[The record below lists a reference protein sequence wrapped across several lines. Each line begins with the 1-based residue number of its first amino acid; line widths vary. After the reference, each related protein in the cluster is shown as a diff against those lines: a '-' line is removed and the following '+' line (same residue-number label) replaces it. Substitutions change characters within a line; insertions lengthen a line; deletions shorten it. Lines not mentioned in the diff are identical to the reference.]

1 MTDAAPSLAQIVAD
15 LQTDVQHAR
24 EATCTANNGLQT
36 SKAYLHDIICEGDQ
50 TIYQLQQDFDQE
62 VSALRQNLA
71 KIKNTF
77 RREQKN
83 LRHQWAQTLAGN
95 IRAH

>member
-1 MTDAAPSLAQIVAD
+1 MTDTAPSLAQIVAD

-24 EATCTANNGLQT
+24 EATCTTNSNLQT
-36 SKAYLHDIICEGDQ
+36 SKTYLRDIICEGDQ

-77 RREQKN
+77 RREQKT
-83 LRHQWAQTLAGN
+83 LRHQWAQTLPGN